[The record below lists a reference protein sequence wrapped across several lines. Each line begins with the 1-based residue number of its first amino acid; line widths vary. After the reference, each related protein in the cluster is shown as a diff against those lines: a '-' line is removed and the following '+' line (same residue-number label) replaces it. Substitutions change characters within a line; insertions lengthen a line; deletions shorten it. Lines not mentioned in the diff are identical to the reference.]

1 MPVEV
6 KSSVVIAYPADLNF
20 HSLDKLASSFNLE
33 IPYLCFG
40 LSFQVSFQRDRE
52 TGVTTV
58 KYNIAKKTNLVVNGA
73 PCVILNVK
81 LHCNVQETPWCNN
94 PDS

>member
-33 IPYLCFG
+33 IPYLCLGCLFRYR
-40 LSFQVSFQRDRE
+40 FRE
-52 TGVTTV
+52 TGKQELQQSSITLL
-58 KYNIAKKTNLVVNGA
+58 KRL
-73 PCVILNVK
+73 IL
-81 LHCNVQETPWCNN
+81 LLMAHRA
-94 PDS
+94 